1 MTQAVAGG
9 GRMERK
15 RWGYV
20 ERRVIKMGGGR
31 GDSGHEYGC
40 FAVIVNKNDEFP
52 SRQCLGESG
61 DLR

>member
-1 MTQAVAGG
+1 MGLC
-9 GRMERK
+9 RK
-15 RWGYV
+15 
-20 ERRVIKMGGGR
+20 ESNQDGGGR